1 MPRFSPFW
9 ETAASF
15 WNKGPTASAWS
26 LVDTLAG
33 AWNVEMVLKV
43 LRRDE
48 YDDLESLRDELGWD
62 FWLEEGPVE
71 EVREIIA
78 RVRDEGDDAL
88 IELTR
93 RFDGVDLSPEGLR
106 ISERDIAKASE
117 KVAAEFKDAIRTAVR
132 SITAFH
138 RHQTWESQFW
148 ESEEGARIG
157 QIARPL
163 KRVGAYVPGGDA
175 CYPSTAMMTTIPA
188 KVAGVSEIAVCVP
201 PGKNGEISPY
211 TLFTLDML
219 GVKEIYRIGGAQ
231 AIAALALGTR
241 TIRAVE
247 KVVGPGN
254 IYVTLAKKEVL
265 GRVGIDMLAGPS
277 ELVVL
282 ADGDADAE
290 CLALEMLAQI
300 EHGSGARA
308 CLVTPD
314 EKILGQVEKKLSKIM
329 ESANDV
335 RVFSAVAV
343 LVRDLE
349 EGTSLV
355 DLLAPEHLV
364 IETPDVT
371 AILPKIHNA
380 GAIFL
385 GTESPVA
392 LGDYA
397 IGVNHV
403 LPTKGAARFSSP
415 LGVYDFVKRSNVV
428 FSNPKT
434 NRILGPAI
442 EAIARVEGFVNH
454 AEAMRRRCH

>member
-1 MPRFSPFW
+1 M
-9 ETAASF
+9 
-15 WNKGPTASAWS
+15 
-26 LVDTLAG
+26 AG
-33 AWNVEMVLKV
+33 GKTVKV
-43 LRRDE
+43 IRSE
-48 YDDLESLRDELGWD
+48 EHDDLAALKDALGWD
-62 FWLEEGPVE
+62 FWAEEGPIA
-71 EVREIIA
+71 EVREIIS
-78 RVRDEGDDAL
+78 RVREEGDAAL
-88 IELTR
+88 LELTR
-93 RFDGVDLSPEGLR
+93 RFDGVDLAGRGLR
-106 ISERDIAKASE
+106 VAASDLAKASE
-117 KVAAEFKDAIRTAVR
+117 KVDPEFAEAVRAAAR

-138 RHQTWESQFW
+138 RHQVWESLFW
-148 ESEEGARIG
+148 ESDEGARIG
-157 QIARPL
+157 QVIRPL

-175 CYPSTAMMTTIPA
+175 AYPSTALMTVIPA

-201 PGKNGEISPY
+201 PAKDGEISPY
-211 TLFTLDML
+211 TLFALDML
-219 GVKEIYRIGGAQ
+219 GVKEVYRVGGAQ

-241 TIRAVE
+241 TIAPVE

-282 ADGDADAE
+282 ADGEADAE
-290 CLALEMLAQI
+290 CVALEMLAQM

-308 CLVTPD
+308 CLVTHD
-314 EKILGQVEKKLSKIM
+314 EGLLAQVEKRLAGTIHAASGTAGIP
-329 ESANDV
+329 A
-335 RVFSAVAV
+335 ALV
-343 LVRDLE
+343 LVGGLD
-349 EGTSLV
+349 EGTALV

-364 IETPDVT
+364 IATADVT
-371 AILPKIHNA
+371 AVLPKIRNA

-428 FSNPKT
+428 FSNPKA
-434 NRILGPAI
+434 NRALAPVI

-454 AEAMRRRCH
+454 AEAVRRRCH